1 MPIKT
6 EKKKN
11 GVNKLEQKTKKKGG
25 VMSNKSNSSSPK
37 NQIVEKKRSPVNIST
52 IVEDLQIKILDS
64 VFNFSNILDNKVI
77 KDYIQLKSNVT
88 KVNKSFKT
96 SSSFIRPSF
105 NNITIIKLNKLRIDN
120 EILGVLKMTKTEN
133 IESIE
138 LRNISFESIDT
149 CNEFIDFFR
158 KNRKVK
164 NVILDK
170 VEVKIEDFLRI
181 LITFKR
187 LENLEISGYELT
199 YNEFHIFIK
208 VLLYSKQIKYFT
220 FKNNI
225 IDKRYYTYLFTKDVD
240 NDVVYIDN
248 VKYIIYISKEYNN
261 RWGMIIKKMDG
272 SFVKNIEVNIVG
284 NEVENEYIVYR
295 NFLNDFK
302 DNK

>member
-11 GVNKLEQKTKKKGG
+11 GMNKLEQKTKKKGG

-37 NQIVEKKRSPVNIST
+37 KQLVEQKRSPVNIST

-120 EILGVLKMTKTEN
+120 EILGVLKMTKAEN

-138 LRNISFESIDT
+138 LRNISFDSLET
-149 CNEFIDFFR
+149 CNEFIDFFS

-181 LITFKR
+181 LVTFKR

-208 VLLYSKQIKYFT
+208 VLLYSKQLKYFT

-240 NDVVYIDN
+240 NDAYIDN

-272 SFVKNIEVNIVG
+272 SSLKNIEVNIVG

>member
-37 NQIVEKKRSPVNIST
+37 KQIVEQKRSPVNIST

-120 EILGVLKMTKTEN
+120 EILGVLKMTKAEN

-138 LRNISFESIDT
+138 LRNISFDSLET
-149 CNEFIDFFR
+149 CNEFIDFFS

-181 LITFKR
+181 LVTFKR

-208 VLLYSKQIKYFT
+208 VLLYSKQLKYFT

-240 NDVVYIDN
+240 NDVYIDN

-272 SFVKNIEVNIVG
+272 SSLKNIEVNIVG

>member
-6 EKKKN
+6 KRKTN
-11 GVNKLEQKTKKKGG
+11 VDNKSKLKTKKKGG

-37 NQIVEKKRSPVNIST
+37 NQIVEQKRSPVNIST

-149 CNEFIDFFR
+149 CNEFIDFFS
-158 KNRKVK
+158 KNSKVK

-181 LITFKR
+181 LVTFKR

-208 VLLYSKQIKYFT
+208 VLLYSKQIKYLT

-225 IDKRYYTYLFTKDVD
+225 IDKRYYTYLFT
-240 NDVVYIDN
+240 NDIENNAYIDN
-248 VKYIIYISKEYNN
+248 EKYNIYISKEYNN

-272 SFVKNIEVNIVG
+272 SFAKNIEVNIVG
-284 NEVENEYIVYR
+284 NEVEGQYIVYK
-295 NFLNDFK
+295 NFRNDFK

>member
-11 GVNKLEQKTKKKGG
+11 GENKLEQKTKKKGG

-37 NQIVEKKRSPVNIST
+37 NQIVEQKRSPVNIST

-120 EILGVLKMTKTEN
+120 EILGVLKMTKTKN

-149 CNEFIDFFR
+149 CNEFIDFFS
-158 KNRKVK
+158 KNSKVK

-181 LITFKR
+181 LVTFKR

-208 VLLYSKQIKYFT
+208 VLLYSKQIKYLT

-225 IDKRYYTYLFTKDVD
+225 IDKRYYTYLFT
-240 NDVVYIDN
+240 NDIENNAYIDN
-248 VKYIIYISKEYNN
+248 EKYIIYISKEYNN

-272 SFVKNIEVNIVG
+272 SFAKNIEVNIVG
-284 NEVENEYIVYR
+284 NEVEGQYIVYK
-295 NFLNDFK
+295 NFRNDFK